1 LDYFRGKYSDLFS
14 RSLAWRERIQMP
26 AYLRR
31 DLEPQPFQVPIDKMR
46 IFEVKGCEIPLSAL
60 PSGRTQSEWT
70 TIVEYLRPADF
81 ENNFL
86 TKYVGKVLAN
96 LKPRDS
102 KLLVQ
107 LDLQIAQNPTHVK
120 LSDEF

>member
-1 LDYFRGKYSDLFS
+1 
-14 RSLAWRERIQMP
+14 MP
-26 AYLRR
+26 TYLRR

-81 ENNFL
+81 ESNF
-86 TKYVGKVLAN
+86 TSKYAGKVLAN

-102 KLLVQ
+102 QLLVQ
-107 LDLQIAQNPTHVK
+107 LDLQIAQNPTHIK